1 MSERQDDL
9 KRIITHGR
17 ITTQAE
23 LLARMHEEGH
33 DLTQATLSR
42 ELRRIGAVKDEYY
55 HIPDKPALSEVSMQS
70 IVGVDYALNTVVIRC
85 RIGTANAVCA
95 EFDGLDIENVVG
107 TIAGDDT
114 IFVLM
119 RTEKDASA
127 LCTRMARP

>member
-1 MSERQDDL
+1 
-9 KRIITHGR
+9 
-17 ITTQAE
+17 
-23 LLARMHEEGH
+23 
-33 DLTQATLSR
+33 
-42 ELRRIGAVKDEYY
+42 
-55 HIPDKPALSEVSMQS
+55 MQS